1 MRVRPAQAC
10 DHGAL
15 ESFLKRWNALRV
27 ARRGALE
34 YALDHPA
41 LVAERGGRLVGVL
54 TYVVVGAECEVLT
67 LHVDERRQGVGTA
80 LIAAAIEIGRRRA
93 ARACG

>member
-1 MRVRPAQAC
+1 MR
-10 DHGAL
+10 
-15 ESFLKRWNALRV
+15 SIT
-27 ARRGALE
+27 
-34 YALDHPA
+34 PA

-80 LIAAAIEIGRRRA
+80 LIAAVD
-93 ARACG
+93 